1 MPWMGGA
8 SGGLGRESFPHIFHK
23 GEGVFFAL
31 VPQAGVRYNPIPK
44 LGGGDNAPEP
54 GRSDP
59 L

>member
-1 MPWMGGA
+1 MGGA